1 MADAAGRGRDVR
13 SGGNAAGG
21 ACGGGDVLTRAIL
34 WTDVASFWQ
43 TSKAP
48 EDRALAR
55 RLNINP
61 AGRVPTKPVEPEPPI
76 SAYQRIAME
85 GEAR

>member
-1 MADAAGRGRDVR
+1 MADAAGQGRDVR

-21 ACGGGDVLTRAIL
+21 ACSGGDVLTRAIGRC
-34 WTDVASFWQ
+34 TSFWQ